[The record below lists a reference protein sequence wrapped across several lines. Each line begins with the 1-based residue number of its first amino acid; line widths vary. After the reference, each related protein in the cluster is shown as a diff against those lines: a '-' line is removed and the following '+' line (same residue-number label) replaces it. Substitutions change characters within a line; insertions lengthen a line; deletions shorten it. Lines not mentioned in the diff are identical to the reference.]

1 MRCEISLGFSNIAY
15 VAVIAGD
22 GVDAGSGCVGGFGG
36 IYACGR
42 VDEVL
47 DCLGGGLYDFYS

>member
-1 MRCEISLGFSNIAY
+1 MLPDALCEVSLGFSNIAS

-22 GVDAGSGCVGGFGG
+22 GVDAGTEGVGG
-36 IYACGR
+36 CGR